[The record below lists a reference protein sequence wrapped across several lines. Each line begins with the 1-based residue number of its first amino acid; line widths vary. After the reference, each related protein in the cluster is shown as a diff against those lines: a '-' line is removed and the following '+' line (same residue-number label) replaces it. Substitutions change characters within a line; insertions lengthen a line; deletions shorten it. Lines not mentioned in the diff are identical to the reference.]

1 MIETALCLWHGAA
14 MLRIEHTDTSS
25 ATLVDDP
32 RAPSKQYA
40 DALWQSHPRI
50 SPDWWRE
57 ALGHTV
63 GKLALD
69 WRQPAA
75 VLASEYA
82 LAEGCNLVVA
92 SPDTWSLVAKQIA
105 SQPQPD
111 GVISV
116 LMMDDGDLPEKTPH
130 YVIWSPVNLPD
141 ATARQQVL
149 SRLETAVQQGHIEA
163 YGIHMPAGGSL
174 PLHTWLDEAATAAA
188 VVWNRKKRSALRW
201 VVVEQ
206 DLLNL
211 SHVTH
216 PTTLHREEAVSTLE
230 LASRL
235 GLAVLVLPQVLPAA
249 AEPPQAALEALVQ
262 VAQTES
268 ALNEALGGWP
278 HAGDQPLFSVL
289 AALGQ
294 GYTPWPTPYV
304 WQAWRTQV
312 WPHVQATWQAL
323 AAQRDDTL
331 MAAYLAAL
339 EGLLPYGVALSHAA
353 AQPVLA
359 HVLAGLRPQV
369 PQVWQNEPETT
380 LILGVLTAL
389 PAVTAVAVVQVPPLA
404 PLRDAPGLPD
414 VAHVLQGVGSL

>member
-1 MIETALCLWHGAA
+1 MVRS
-14 MLRIEHTDTSS
+14 MLRIEHTDTPSS
-25 ATLVDDP
+25 TSSPDP
-32 RAPSKQYA
+32 RSPSKLYA
-40 DALWQSHPRI
+40 DRLWQAHPRV

-69 WRQPAA
+69 WRHA
-75 VLASEYA
+75 VTSPTP

-92 SPDTWSLVAKQIA
+92 SPATWTETCTHLA
-105 SQPQPD
+105 SQPSPEGYVSLLILPD
-111 GVISV
+111 AT
-116 LMMDDGDLPEKTPH
+116 LPETAPSFA
-130 YVIWSPVNLPD
+130 IWGPENLPD
-141 ATARQQVL
+141 ATTRQYVL
-149 SRLETAVQQGHIEA
+149 VGLETAVQQGRIEA
-163 YGIHMPAGGSL
+163 YGVHLSAGGSL
-174 PLHTWLDEAATAAA
+174 PLHQWLEEATTAATT
-188 VVWNRKKRSALRW
+188 VWGRKKRAALRW
-201 VVVEQ
+201 VGVEQ

-216 PTTLHREEAVSTLE
+216 PTTRHREEEVSTLE

-249 AEPPQAALEALVQ
+249 AEPSQAALEALVE

-268 ALNEALGGWP
+268 ELNQALNGWP
-278 HAGDQPLFSVL
+278 HTQGQPLFSVL
-289 AALGQ
+289 ASLGQ

-312 WPHVQATWQAL
+312 WPQVEATWRTL
-323 AAQRDDTL
+323 AAQRDDAL
-331 MAAYLAAL
+331 MAAYLTAL
-339 EGLLPYGVALSHAA
+339 ERLLPHGEALSHAA

-359 HVLAGLRPQV
+359 HIVASLRPQV
-369 PQVWQNEPETT
+369 PQVWQNEADTT

-389 PAVTAVAVVQVPPLA
+389 PAVTAVAVTTMSALA

-414 VAHVLQGVGSL
+414 VAHVLQGVESL